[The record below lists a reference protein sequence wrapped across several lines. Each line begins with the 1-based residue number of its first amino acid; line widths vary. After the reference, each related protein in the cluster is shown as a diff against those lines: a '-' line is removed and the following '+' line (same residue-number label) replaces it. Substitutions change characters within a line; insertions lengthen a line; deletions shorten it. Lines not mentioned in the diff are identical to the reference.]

1 MRIHAMSTGSCAP
14 RPDRPTGFAT
24 RCARL
29 TQLAAHLA
37 RMWLGARLVA
47 PRLSEARRVR
57 LMRRWAVRF
66 LAVLRVEVRPRGH
79 LPRPSE
85 PTLFVAN
92 HISWLDSY
100 ALHTLAA
107 ARFVAKSE
115 IATWPVVGVIAAR
128 FGIIFI
134 QRGSFRAAARTV
146 GALAELLCRGRS
158 VAVFPEATTSD
169 GRGLLPFF
177 PAMFQAAVLTGARVH
192 PVALRYRDAH
202 GASTTAA
209 AYVGDMSI
217 ADSLRQLFAEPRLV
231 IELIFCPPIDPTGL
245 TRRELAAATRA
256 AIAAALDLETEAQR
270 APEPGDTPLRRAA

>member
-1 MRIHAMSTGSCAP
+1 MSTGSYAP

-24 RCARL
+24 RLGRL
-29 TQLAAHLA
+29 AQLSAHLG

-47 PRLSEARRVR
+47 PRLSETQRVS

-66 LAVLRVEVRPRGH
+66 LAVLRVEVRTRGH
-79 LPRPSE
+79 LPRASE

-92 HISWLDSY
+92 HVSWLDSY
-100 ALHTLAA
+100 ALHTFTV

-115 IATWPVVGVIAAR
+115 IAAWPVVGLIAAR
-128 FGIIFI
+128 FGTVFI

-177 PAMFQAAVLTGARVH
+177 PALFQAAVLTGARVH
-192 PVALRYRDAH
+192 PVALRYRDAR
-202 GASTTAA
+202 GAATTAA
-209 AYVGDMSI
+209 AYVGEMSI

-231 IELIFCPPIDPTGL
+231 VELIFCPPIDPTGL
-245 TRRELAAATRA
+245 TRRELATAARA
-256 AIAAALDLETEAQR
+256 AIAAALGLEAEAQ
-270 APEPGDTPLRRAA
+270 ASGDTPLRRAA

>member
-1 MRIHAMSTGSCAP
+1 VPTRAMSTGSCAP
-14 RPDRPTGFAT
+14 RPDQPTSVAT

-29 TQLAAHLA
+29 LHLSAHLG
-37 RMWLGARLVA
+37 RMWLGARLRA
-47 PRLSEARRVR
+47 PRLSETRRVH

-66 LAVLRVEVRPRGH
+66 LAVLRIEVRHGGH
-79 LPRPSE
+79 LPRANE

-92 HISWLDSY
+92 HVSWLDSY

-115 IATWPVVGVIAAR
+115 IAAWPVVGVIAAR
-128 FGIIFI
+128 FGTVFI

-169 GRGLLPFF
+169 GRELLPFF

-192 PVALRYRDAH
+192 PVALRYRDAR
-202 GASTTAA
+202 GATTTAA

-231 IELIFCPPIDPTGL
+231 VELIFCPPIDPSGL
-245 TRRELAAATRA
+245 TRRELAAAARA
-256 AIAAALDLETEAQR
+256 AIAAALGLEAEAQ
-270 APEPGDTPLRRAA
+270 PPVDTPLRRAA